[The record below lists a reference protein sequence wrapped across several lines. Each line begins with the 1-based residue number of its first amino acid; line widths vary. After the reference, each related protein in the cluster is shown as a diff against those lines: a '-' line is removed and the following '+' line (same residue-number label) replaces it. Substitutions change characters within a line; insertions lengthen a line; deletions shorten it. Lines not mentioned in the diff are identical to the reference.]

1 MSSSLKN
8 CHGDTI
14 ALHADDHMSCNPD
27 VAPPIHLSTTFHYA
41 SKPEELVP
49 AADQDSSV
57 PADAHVY
64 SRDTAPNTS
73 RLEILLTPLL
83 SAPCVTY
90 SSGLSALHAL
100 YVFLRPD
107 RVLNGSGYHGSRGV
121 LGLHEKLHGMK
132 VLPLDHPTEE
142 LQKGDVIHLE
152 TPVNPTGE
160 ARHIAAYAEKAHSRG
175 AILVVDATFGP
186 PGLQEPFRWGADV
199 VMHSGTKVSR
209 QRHLR

>member
-1 MSSSLKN
+1 
-8 CHGDTI
+8 
-14 ALHADDHMSCNPD
+14 
-27 VAPPIHLSTTFHYA
+27 
-41 SKPEELVP
+41 
-49 AADQDSSV
+49 
-57 PADAHVY
+57 
-64 SRDTAPNTS
+64 
-73 RLEILLTPLL
+73 
-83 SAPCVTY
+83 
-90 SSGLSALHAL
+90 
-100 YVFLRPD
+100 
-107 RVLNGSGYHGSRGV
+107 
-121 LGLHEKLHGMK
+121 MK